1 MSLLNRREFIGGS
14 LAVGL
19 AAIAVP
25 LAGETA
31 PVSSGPKPRVTGIRR
46 VIIDTDPG
54 NDDALALLLA
64 LDAPSLQVEAITV
77 CPGNLG
83 PRYDQQV
90 KNALYVLDLSGRGG
104 QIAVHAGISR
114 PLLNQ
119 TYPVATFIHGKFGL
133 GGIETPQVRQTVD
146 SEHAVDAIL
155 RIAKESPGEITIL
168 ALGGL
173 SNIAVA
179 LLREPSLAKDLNG
192 IVFVGGSYHGTGST
206 PGYNILVDP
215 EAAHIVFSSG
225 VPLLLVTG
233 DTIGRDSI
241 MKKEDFDHVAA
252 FNTARSAF
260 FIASNTLRRTF
271 EMSARHT
278 TGSTNPDGLAVVIAA
293 YPEVADTYQPL
304 YAEIELE
311 GRHTRGLLC
320 YGMNRYTLD
329 PTPPANMDMCIASS
343 NAKFKE
349 IVFRSLARA

>member
-1 MSLLNRREFIGGS
+1 MSLLNRRQFIGGS
-14 LAVGL
+14 LAAGL
-19 AAIAVP
+19 ATMGVP
-25 LAGETA
+25 LAGDTA
-31 PVSSGPKPRVTGIRR
+31 PAQVSPKPRVTGIRR
-46 VIIDTDPG
+46 VIVDTDPG

-83 PRYDQQV
+83 PRYEQQV

-104 QIAVHAGISR
+104 QVAVHAGISR

-119 TYPVATFIHGKFGL
+119 PYPVATFIHGKFGL
-133 GGIETPQVRQTVD
+133 GGIETPEVKQTVD
-146 SEHAVDAIL
+146 TEHAVDAII
-155 RIAKESPGEITIL
+155 RIAKSSPGEITIL

-179 LLREPSLAKDLNG
+179 LLREPSLAKDLRG
-192 IVFVGGSYHGTGST
+192 IVFVGGSYHGSGSA

-215 EAAHIVFSSG
+215 EAADIVFSSG

-233 DTIGRDSI
+233 DTIGADSI

-252 FNTARSAF
+252 FNTTRSAF

-278 TGSTNPDGLAVVIAA
+278 IGSTNPDGLAVAIAA
-293 YPEVADTYQPL
+293 YPEVATTYQPL
-304 YAEIELE
+304 YVEVELQ

-329 PTPPANMDMCIASS
+329 PTPPANVDMCIASS

-349 IVFRSLARA
+349 IVFRTLARG

>member
-1 MSLLNRREFIGGS
+1 MSLLNRRQFIGGS
-14 LAVGL
+14 LAAGL
-19 AAIAVP
+19 ASIALP
-25 LAGETA
+25 LAGDTT
-31 PVSSGPKPRVTGIRR
+31 PVPSGPKPRVTGIRR
-46 VIIDTDPG
+46 VIVDTDPG

-64 LDAPSLQVEAITV
+64 LDAPSLKVEAITV

-83 PRYDQQV
+83 PRYEQQV

-104 QIAVHAGISR
+104 QIAVHAGIGR
-114 PLLNQ
+114 PLMNQ
-119 TYPVATFIHGKFGL
+119 PYPVATFIHGKFGL
-133 GGIETPQVRQTVD
+133 GGIEPPEVKQAAD
-146 SEHAVDAIL
+146 SEHAVDAII
-155 RIAKESPGEITIL
+155 RIAKASPGEITIL

-179 LLREPSLAKDLNG
+179 LLREPSLAKDLKG

-206 PGYNILVDP
+206 AGYNILVDP

-233 DTIGRDSI
+233 DTIGADSI

-252 FNTARSAF
+252 FNTARSGF
-260 FIASNTLRRTF
+260 FIDSNTLRRTF

-278 TGSTNPDGLAVVIAA
+278 SGSTNPDGLAVVIAA
-293 YPEVADTYQPL
+293 YPEVAMTYQPL
-304 YAEIELE
+304 YAEIELQ
-311 GRHTRGLLC
+311 GRHTRGLVC

-329 PTPPANMDMCIASS
+329 PTPPANVDMCIASS

-349 IVFRSLARA
+349 IVFRTLARS